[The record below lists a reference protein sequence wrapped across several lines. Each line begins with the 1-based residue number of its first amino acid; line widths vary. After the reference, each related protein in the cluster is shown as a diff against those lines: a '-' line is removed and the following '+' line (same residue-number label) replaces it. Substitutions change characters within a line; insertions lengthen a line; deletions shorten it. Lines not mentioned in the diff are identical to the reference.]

1 MIPVG
6 QASTPA
12 RDVYVPLVAGQEET
26 RRRMCLRVTLWQH
39 CLVVGVRGN
48 WLE

>member
-12 RDVYVPLVAGQEET
+12 RDVYVPLVAGQET

-39 CLVVGVRGN
+39 RLVVGIRGI